1 MTLELLIDVLGWL
14 GAAALLLAYAL
25 VSTRRLVGDAPAYQG
40 LNMLGGVLL
49 IINSAYHG
57 AYPSVG
63 VNIIWIVIAGL
74 TLARRAARARS

>member
-25 VSTRRLVGDAPAYQG
+25 VSTRRLAGDAPAYQG

-63 VNIIWIVIAGL
+63 VNIIWIVIAVL
-74 TLARRAARARS
+74 TLARRTARARP